1 MNERGKEILSHLN
14 IIDIKMVYC
23 ETDTFDEF

>member
-14 IIDIKMVYC
+14 IATAFYDSDDF
-23 ETDTFDEF
+23 E